1 MGQVFG
7 MNAPMETTSSFADLQ
22 LGQKRA
28 AIYARVSTLD
38 QSCARQES
46 ELLAYAARANYHVVG
61 IWKETSSGAKDIRPG
76 RQAVVALAQSRK
88 IDVILVSELTRWGR
102 STLDLLRSLQDLQ
115 AVNVSMIAQSG
126 LQFDLTTP
134 QGKLF
139 ASMMA
144 ALAEFER
151 DLLRERVRSGMA
163 AAKARGVRLGRRVGQ
178 RVKADKLDPK
188 VLVLVDDGKSYRQ
201 ISQEL
206 RISKNTVYDIVR
218 RNRIERK
225 IVPMPVTNMV

>member
-1 MGQVFG
+1 
-7 MNAPMETTSSFADLQ
+7 MNPPTETVSSFADLQ

-61 IWKETSSGAKDIRPG
+61 IWKETGSGAKDIRPG

-178 RVKADKLDPK
+178 RVKADKLGPK
-188 VLVLVDDGKSYRQ
+188 VAGGKSYRQ

-218 RNRIERK
+218 RDRIEQK
-225 IVPMPVTNMV
+225 VVPIRTAAPHQNLDRDSVEI